1 MCHVGKH
8 TVLTYFFLSSLLV
21 TAIFAH
27 GSRAQQSAQP
37 PPPPGQSPEK
47 HVPSSQTPGG
57 VIRSEVNL
65 VVLRAA
71 VINQRG
77 QFITGLPQQS
87 FQVYENKTEQTI
99 SVFHQEDAPVTMGL
113 VIDNSSSMR
122 DKRPSVNSAAL
133 TLVKASNPQDEAFVV
148 NFSADY
154 HVDTVHDF
162 TSDID
167 EMKDALA
174 RIDSRS
180 ITALYDAVIGS
191 IDHLKKGNKDRK
203 VLIAIT
209 DGADNASRNGLQAAI
224 GEALRSD
231 ALIYTVGVFSD
242 EDRRSKASGV
252 KKARR
257 ALVELATATGGLF
270 FFPETPA
277 DTETTCVQIARDIR
291 HQYTIAYYSTNAAR
305 DGSFR
310 TVHVTVTPP
319 PGYDKLSVRT
329 RRGYY
334 ASRGTS
340 GD

>member
-1 MCHVGKH
+1 
-8 TVLTYFFLSSLLV
+8 
-21 TAIFAH
+21 
-27 GSRAQQSAQP
+27 
-37 PPPPGQSPEK
+37 
-47 HVPSSQTPGG
+47 
-57 VIRSEVNL
+57 
-65 VVLRAA
+65 LRAA

-87 FQVYENKTEQTI
+87 FHVYENKTEQTI

-209 DGADNASRNGLQAAI
+209 DGADNASRNGLQEAI

-231 ALIYTVGVFSD
+231 ALIYTIGVFSD
-242 EDRRSKASGV
+242 EDRRSKASEV